1 MAQTRASYYCG
12 LLQIQT
18 PKGIESYEMKHV
30 VITGA
35 SSGIG
40 AALVAEFV
48 RSGSRVTMV
57 ARRETEMRQLAQ
69 TVGGETQV
77 CVVDLS
83 RIEESLDWIA
93 TAEERFG
100 PIDVLIHNAGVQ
112 LVEPAE
118 EHDPESLQAMLR
130 LNLLVPLHITRA
142 VLPAMLKRKEG
153 TIVDVAS
160 VAGLA
165 PTPGMWGYNASKAGL
180 AAASESLRGELR
192 GTGVH
197 IVTVYP
203 GPVDT
208 PMAQAGYAAYPEDPA
223 MRILPEGIPS
233 ELARRIRAA
242 VDLKRNRVI
251 YPWIYS
257 VLRYFPTVA
266 RWFLDRMTPRPFSRQ
281 AR

>member
-1 MAQTRASYYCG
+1 MS
-12 LLQIQT
+12 
-18 PKGIESYEMKHV
+18 MKHV

-48 RSGSRVTMV
+48 RSGARVTMV
-57 ARRETEMRQLAQ
+57 ARREAEMRTLAEA
-69 TVGGETQV
+69 VGGQTQRF
-77 CVVDLS
+77 VVDLS
-83 RIEESLDWIA
+83 RMEGALDWIA
-93 TAEERFG
+93 PAEASFG

-118 EHDPESLQAMLR
+118 EHDPESLHAMLR
-130 LNLLVPLHITRA
+130 LNLVVPLLLTRT
-142 VLPAMLKRKEG
+142 VLPAMLQRRDG

-180 AAASESLRGELR
+180 GAASESLRGELR

-197 IVTVYP
+197 VVTVYP

-208 PMAQAGYAAYPEDPA
+208 PMARAGYAAYPENPA
-223 MRILPEGIPS
+223 VKILPEGVPH
-233 ELARRIRAA
+233 ELARRIRSA
-242 VDLKRNRVI
+242 VDLKRSRVI
-251 YPWIYS
+251 YPWLYS

-266 RWFLDRMTPRPFSRQ
+266 RWFLDRMTPRPFSRR
-281 AR
+281 AS